1 MSTSHDGRRPTTTH
15 DPAHGGAPRLALEQE
30 SYLEGERQVLWYL
43 EGDVVT
49 IGSSDG
55 CDVVLPGLAP
65 LHATI
70 SRDDRDELTLR
81 TDGPEARVH
90 GGVVQAQLL
99 RSGARIEL
107 GDHVLAY
114 YRDEHADHGRPYG
127 GRQGGEIGYQRS
139 QPTRPED
146 R

>member
-1 MSTSHDGRRPTTTH
+1 MSTSYGDHHPTTTH

-30 SYLEGERQVLWYL
+30 TYLEGERQVLWYL

-55 CDVVLPGLAP
+55 CDVVLPGLEP

-70 SRDDRDELTLR
+70 SRDDRDEFTLR
-81 TDGPEARVH
+81 SEGAETRVH
-90 GGVVQAQLL
+90 GAAVRAQLL

-107 GDHVLAY
+107 GEHVLAY

-127 GRQGGEIGYQRS
+127 GRQGGEIGHQRP
-139 QPTRPED
+139 QPPRPQD

>member
-1 MSTSHDGRRPTTTH
+1 MSTSPDSRQPTTTH
-15 DPAHGGAPRLALEQE
+15 DPDHGGAPRLALEQE
-30 SYLEGERQVLWYL
+30 YYLPGERQVVWYV

-65 LHATI
+65 LHATL
-70 SRDDRDELTLR
+70 SRDDRDELVLR
-81 TDGPEARVH
+81 SEGAETRVH
-90 GGVVQAQLL
+90 GAPVRAQLL

-127 GRQGGEIGYQRS
+127 GRVGGEIGHQRP
-139 QPTRPED
+139 QPPRPED